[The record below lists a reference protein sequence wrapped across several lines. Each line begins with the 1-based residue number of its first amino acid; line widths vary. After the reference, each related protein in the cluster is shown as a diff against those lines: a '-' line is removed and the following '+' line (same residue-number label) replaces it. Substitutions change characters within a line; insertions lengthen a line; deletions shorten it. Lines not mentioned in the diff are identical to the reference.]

1 MGLYA
6 RHILPRLI
14 DLAMGSAT
22 VAADRATLV
31 PLASG
36 RVLEVGI
43 GSGLNL
49 PFYGRGVER
58 LVGVDPSPALWK
70 LAGHRAAG
78 VPFPLEFHDGSAE
91 HLPADDAAFDT
102 VVATWTLCS
111 IEDPG
116 AALGE
121 IKRVLVPG
129 GRFLFIEHGR
139 SPDPRVYA
147 WQRRVT
153 PLWKRLAGGCRL
165 DRSAD
170 ELITA
175 AGLHIERIEAGY
187 AAGPRLFTYRVKGVA
202 TRPA

>member
-1 MGLYA
+1 MGFYA
-6 RHILPRLI
+6 RHVLPRLI
-14 DLAMGSAT
+14 DLAMGSAM
-22 VAADRATLV
+22 VAADRAALI

-49 PFYGRGVER
+49 PFYGPGVGR
-58 LVGVDPSPALWK
+58 LLGVDPSPALWK
-70 LAGHRAAG
+70 LARHRAAR
-78 VPFPLEFHDGSAE
+78 VPFPLEFLEGSAE
-91 HLPADDAAFDT
+91 HLPARDAAFDT

-111 IEDPG
+111 IGDPR
-116 AALGE
+116 AALAE
-121 IKRVLVPG
+121 IKRVLAPG

-147 WQRRVT
+147 WQRRLT

-170 ELITA
+170 ELIRA
-175 AGLHIERIEAGY
+175 AGLSIARIEAGY
-187 AAGPRLFTYRVKGVA
+187 AEGPRLFTYRVKGVA

>member
-1 MGLYA
+1 MGIYA
-6 RHILPRLI
+6 RHVLPRLI
-14 DLAMGSAT
+14 DLAMGCAAI
-22 VAADRATLV
+22 AADRAALV
-31 PLASG
+31 PQASG

-49 PFYGRGVER
+49 PFYARGVTR
-58 LVGVDPSPALWK
+58 LVGVDPSAALWR
-70 LAGHRAAG
+70 LARRRAAL
-78 VPFPLEFHDGSAE
+78 VSFPLAFLDSSAE
-91 HLPADDAAFDT
+91 HLPARDAAFDT

-111 IEDPG
+111 VADPG

-121 IKRVLVPG
+121 IRRVLVPG

-153 PLWKRLAGGCRL
+153 PVWKRLAGGCHL

-170 ELITA
+170 ELIRA
-175 AGLHIERIEAGY
+175 AGLRIASIEAGY
-187 AAGPRLFTYRVKGVA
+187 AEGPRLFTYRVRGVA
-202 TRPA
+202 TRPS